1 MNELIETILSLFS
14 CQKSIS
20 LKDLA
25 DVVERSEKVI
35 TNAIKMMKKDYIITT
50 TGKKSNPIYTFH
62 GTREE
67 AVSTKIV
74 EKIKVVKEVVKVSP
88 EIKGPQFDEC
98 SPAKALL
105 RDCFHLVMASRL
117 RGPVT
122 EDDVIEWFNMDREI
136 YARTLMYQTVDKYPD
151 LIKMSNVKTKY
162 GTIYRLCMK

>member
-1 MNELIETILSLFS
+1 MNELIEIIISLFS

-25 DVVERSEKVI
+25 DIIERSEKAI
-35 TNAIKMMKKDYIITT
+35 TNAIKMMKKDYIVTI
-50 TGKKSNPIYTFH
+50 TGKKSNPVYTFH

-74 EKIKVVKEVVKVSP
+74 EKIRIVKEVVEKHP
-88 EIKGPQFDEC
+88 EIRAPRFDCC
-98 SPAKALL
+98 SPAKAKI

-122 EDDVIEWFNMDREI
+122 EDDVTEWFGMD
-136 YARTLMYQTVDKYPD
+136 YNLGAFSLMENTAKRYPD
-151 LIKMSNVKTKY
+151 LIKFNKVKTRY
-162 GTIYRLCMK
+162 GYVYRLSIK